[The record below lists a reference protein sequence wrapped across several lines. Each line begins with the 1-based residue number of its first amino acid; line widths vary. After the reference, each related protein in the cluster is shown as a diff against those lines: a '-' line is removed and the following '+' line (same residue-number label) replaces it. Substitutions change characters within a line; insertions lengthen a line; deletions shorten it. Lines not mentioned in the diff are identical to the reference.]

1 MESIA
6 IIGPAPR
13 RLIAAQKPDT
23 PTAAELSARAQ
34 RVIDD
39 IDQAVGRQTVC
50 ACVVCDAGLP
60 YPAVTCPPLHPR
72 RRPRT
77 PLPSARRRHRPAPQ
91 LPIVEIAPGGGI
103 LAVR

>member
-60 YPAVTCPPLHPR
+60 YPAVTCPRCTRVDGLEHRSPALDDDIDPR
-72 RRPRT
+72 
-77 PLPSARRRHRPAPQ
+77 PQ